1 MNGDDQ
7 RFWMLL
13 GRVELLERA
22 LLRTMTLLISRE
34 PDPLPVLKD
43 LEQDFRSFVLS
54 LPMAPEELQGHARR
68 VSDELLRKIADS
80 LQAYPDSPNDG
91 NTRAPDL
98 L

>member
-1 MNGDDQ
+1 MDAADR

-54 LPMAPEELQGHARR
+54 LPMVPEELQDHARR
-68 VSDELLRKIADS
+68 ASDQLLQKIAGS
-80 LQAYPDSPNDG
+80 LQAYPDSPND
-91 NTRAPDL
+91 
-98 L
+98 

>member
-22 LLRTMTLLISRE
+22 LLKTMTLLISRE

-43 LEQDFRSFVLS
+43 LEQDFRSFVLR
-54 LPMAPEELQGHARR
+54 LPMAPEELQVHARR
-68 VSDELLRKIADS
+68 ASDELLQQIAGS
-80 LQAYPDSPNDG
+80 LQASADSPNDG
-91 NTRAPDL
+91 NTTAPDL
-98 L
+98 R